1 MTVEKPEPAQL
12 AVRIARQL
20 EGTGIPYAIGGAIA
34 YGFWGNPRGTRDLDV
49 NLFVSAEH
57 AERAL
62 DALVAAGVRL
72 DRQLALKTGEER
84 GDARGF
90 YEDVPIDLFFMSIP
104 LHEAAAGRTV
114 QVKLLGQ
121 TIRILSAE
129 DLVVLKL
136 LFFRGKDIVDIER
149 IVAIQGGR
157 LDRGYVRRWLVDC
170 VGADAER
177 VRKWDEICA
186 ALPAMGSCQQGL

>member
-1 MTVEKPEPAQL
+1 VSVEKPEPAEL
-12 AVRIARQL
+12 AVRIAQQL
-20 EGTGIPYAIGGAIA
+20 EGAGIPYAIGGAIA
-34 YGFWGNPRGTRDLDV
+34 HGFWGNPRGTRDLDV
-49 NLFVSAEH
+49 YLFVSAEH
-57 AERAL
+57 AEPAL

-72 DRQLALKTGEER
+72 DRQRALKTGEER

-104 LHEAAAGRTV
+104 IHEAAAGRTV
-114 QVKLLGQ
+114 QVKLLGH

-177 VRKWDEICA
+177 VRRWDEICA
-186 ALPAMGSCQQGL
+186 ALPVV